1 MTMMNARIR
10 RRYAVCT
17 ALVIG
22 ALLIGCSHQPD
33 GTTEITIF
41 PGTEPMQTVAT
52 EPLVEATGDTTPT
65 ESVTATDT
73 VTEPPATEPPATEPP
88 ATEPPATEPP
98 ATEPPATEPPATE
111 PPATEPPATEPPAT
125 EPPATEPPPTE
136 PPATEPPP
144 TEPPATEPPATESPA
159 TEPPA
164 TDPPPTEPPA
174 TEPPATEP
182 EIILDYDTAM
192 AYGNQYAADT
202 YGYYIDLS
210 LNADNAGF
218 EFPYSASVHGII
230 AKGGQDYLHLRIA
243 RKVDSLAESLSARG
257 ISKAYI
263 SCYIYEDADGIVQFY
278 VYYG

>member
-1 MTMMNARIR
+1 MNARIR
-10 RRYAVCT
+10 QRYAVCI
-17 ALVIG
+17 ALVVG
-22 ALLIGCSHQPD
+22 ALLIGCSHQPEE
-33 GTTEITIF
+33 TTEITIS
-41 PGTEPMQTVAT
+41 PGPETVHTVAT
-52 EPLVEATGDTTPT
+52 GPLVEATGDTSPT
-65 ESVTATDT
+65 ESEQATEAPTTEPPATEPPATEPPATEPPATEPPATEPPAAEPPATEPPATEPPATEPPAMDPPATD
-73 VTEPPATEPPATEPP
+73 PPATEPPATEPP

-111 PPATEPPATEPPAT
+111 P
-125 EPPATEPPPTE
+125 
-136 PPATEPPP
+136 
-144 TEPPATEPPATESPA
+144 
-159 TEPPA
+159 
-164 TDPPPTEPPA
+164 D
-174 TEPPATEP
+174 P

-192 AYGNQYAADT
+192 AYGNQYAMDT

-230 AKGGQDYLHLRIA
+230 EKGGQDYLHLRIA

-257 ISKAYI
+257 IGKAYI

>member
-1 MTMMNARIR
+1 MMNARIR

-22 ALLIGCSHQPD
+22 TLLIGCSHQPE

-65 ESVTATDT
+65 ESVKATELPAMD
-73 VTEPPATEPPATEPP
+73 PPATEPPATEPP

-125 EPPATEPPPTE
+125 EPPATEPP
-136 PPATEPPP
+136 AI
-144 TEPPATEPPATESPA
+144 
-159 TEPPA
+159 
-164 TDPPPTEPPA
+164 
-174 TEPPATEP
+174 EP

>member
-1 MTMMNARIR
+1 MNAKIR
-10 RRYAVCT
+10 RRYTVCT

-33 GTTEITIF
+33 GTTEITIS
-41 PGTEPMQTVAT
+41 PGTEPMQPVAT
-52 EPLVEATGDTTPT
+52 EPLVEAIGDTTPT
-65 ESVTATDT
+65 ES
-73 VTEPPATEPPATEPP
+73 EQATEPPATEPP

-125 EPPATEPPPTE
+125 DPEPTE
-136 PPATEPPP
+136 
-144 TEPPATEPPATESPA
+144 S
-159 TEPPA
+159 
-164 TDPPPTEPPA
+164 DPVTV
-174 TEPPATEP
+174 
-182 EIILDYDTAM
+182 LDYAAAM
-192 AYGNQYAADT
+192 AYGNQYAVDT
-202 YGYYIDLS
+202 YGYYIDLT

-230 AKGGQDYLHLRIA
+230 EKGGQEYLQLRIA

-263 SCYIYEDADGIVQFY
+263 SCHIYEDADGIVQFY

>member
-1 MTMMNARIR
+1 MMNARIR
-10 RRYAVCT
+10 RRYAVYT

-22 ALLIGCSHQPD
+22 ALLIGCSHQQE

-41 PGTEPMQTVAT
+41 PGTEPIQTVAT

-65 ESVTATDT
+65 ESVKATELPAMD
-73 VTEPPATEPPATEPP
+73 PPATE
-88 ATEPPATEPP
+88 
-98 ATEPPATEPPATE
+98 
-111 PPATEPPATEPPAT
+111 
-125 EPPATEPPPTE
+125 
-136 PPATEPPP
+136 
-144 TEPPATEPPATESPA
+144 
-159 TEPPA
+159 
-164 TDPPPTEPPA
+164 PPPTEPPA

>member
-1 MTMMNARIR
+1 MNARIR

-22 ALLIGCSHQPD
+22 ALLIGCSHQQD
-33 GTTEITIF
+33 GATEITIT
-41 PGTEPMQTVAT
+41 PGVEPVQPVAT
-52 EPLVEATGDTTPT
+52 EPLVEATGDTKPT
-65 ESVTATDT
+65 ESVQATEAPT
-73 VTEPPATEPPATEPP
+73 TEPPATEPPATEPP
-88 ATEPPATEPP
+88 ATESPATEPP
-98 ATEPPATEPPATE
+98 ATEPPATEPLATE

-136 PPATEPPP
+136 PPATEPP
-144 TEPPATEPPATESPA
+144 ATE
-159 TEPPA
+159 
-164 TDPPPTEPPA
+164 PPPTEPPT
-174 TEPPATEP
+174 TESAPLVG
-182 EIILDYDTAM
+182 LDYDEAM
-192 AYGNQYAADT
+192 AYGNQYAVDT
-202 YGYYIDLS
+202 YGYYIDLT

-218 EFPYSASVHGII
+218 EFPYSASVYGIMEN
-230 AKGGQDYLHLRIA
+230 GGQEYLHLRIA

>member
-1 MTMMNARIR
+1 MNARIR

-22 ALLIGCSHQPD
+22 ALLLGCSHQQD
-33 GTTEITIF
+33 GATEITIT
-41 PGTEPMQTVAT
+41 PGVEPVQPVAT
-52 EPLVEATGDTTPT
+52 EPLVEATGDTNPT
-65 ESVTATDT
+65 ESVQATEAPT
-73 VTEPPATEPPATEPP
+73 TEPPATEPPATEPP

-125 EPPATEPPPTE
+125 EPPATEPPATE
-136 PPATEPPP
+136 PPATEP
-144 TEPPATEPPATESPA
+144 
-159 TEPPA
+159 
-164 TDPPPTEPPA
+164 D
-174 TEPPATEP
+174 P

-192 AYGNQYAADT
+192 AYGNQYAMDT

-230 AKGGQDYLHLRIA
+230 EKGGQDYLHLRIA

-257 ISKAYI
+257 IGKAYI

>member
-1 MTMMNARIR
+1 MMNARIR

-22 ALLIGCSHQPD
+22 ALLIGCSHQPE

-65 ESVTATDT
+65 ESVKATELPAMD
-73 VTEPPATEPPATEPP
+73 PPATEPPT
-88 ATEPPATEPP
+88 TEPPATEPP

-136 PPATEPPP
+136 PPAADPPAAD
-144 TEPPATEPPATESPA
+144 PPATEPPP
-159 TEPPA
+159 
-164 TDPPPTEPPA
+164 

>member
-1 MTMMNARIR
+1 MNARIR

-22 ALLIGCSHQPD
+22 VLLLGCSHQQD
-33 GTTEITIF
+33 GAAEITIT
-41 PGTEPMQTVAT
+41 PGV
-52 EPLVEATGDTTPT
+52 EPLVEATGDTNPT
-65 ESVTATDT
+65 ESVQATEAPT
-73 VTEPPATEPPATEPP
+73 TEPPATELPATEPPATEPP

-111 PPATEPPATEPPAT
+111 PPATEPPATEPPK
-125 EPPATEPPPTE
+125 
-136 PPATEPPP
+136 
-144 TEPPATEPPATESPA
+144 
-159 TEPPA
+159 
-164 TDPPPTEPPA
+164 TEPPA

-182 EIILDYDTAM
+182 PATDPEPTESDPVTVLDYAAAM
-192 AYGNQYAADT
+192 AYGNQYAVDT
-202 YGYYIDLS
+202 YGYYIDLT
-210 LNADNAGF
+210 LNVDNAGF

-230 AKGGQDYLHLRIA
+230 EKGGQEYLQLRIA

-278 VYYG
+278 AYYG

>member
-1 MTMMNARIR
+1 MMNARIR

-22 ALLIGCSHQPD
+22 ALLIVCSHQPEA
-33 GTTEITIF
+33 TTEITIF

-65 ESVTATDT
+65 ESVKATELPAMDPSATDPPP
-73 VTEPPATEPPATEPP
+73 TEPPATEPPATEPP
-88 ATEPPATEPP
+88 ATEPPATE
-98 ATEPPATEPPATE
+98 
-111 PPATEPPATEPPAT
+111 
-125 EPPATEPPPTE
+125 
-136 PPATEPPP
+136 
-144 TEPPATEPPATESPA
+144 
-159 TEPPA
+159 
-164 TDPPPTEPPA
+164 PPPTEPPA

-263 SCYIYEDADGIVQFY
+263 SCYIYENADGIVQFY